1 MKNLFFTEIVDTVF
15 EIEENK
21 ITTAM
26 EIISTIFSGK
36 KKMFTALPLLRIV
49 QNINSEGMCSTSF
62 RDMESTTL
70 LYVWNFLRIFTKPH

>member
-36 KKMFTALPLLRIV
+36 KKMFTTLPLLRIV